1 MRMSAADGVKRSSI
15 ELLLLTLLQEEDM
28 YGYQISQEL
37 ERRSDGAYTLQESS
51 MYPILYRMMDKG
63 YISDKPVKVGKRRTR
78 VYYHLEDTGVE
89 RLAQAR
95 REYLSLSLG
104 VLKILGITEF
114 NEMEEEVYGSQN
126 AE

>member
-1 MRMSAADGVKRSSI
+1 MSAADGVKRSSI
-15 ELLLLTLLQEEDM
+15 ELLLLTLLQDEDM

-63 YISDKPVKVGKRRTR
+63 YISDKPVKVGKRRMR

-114 NEMEEEVYGSQN
+114 GAMEEEVYGSQN

>member
-1 MRMSAADGVKRSSI
+1 MSAADGVKRSSI

-78 VYYHLEDTGVE
+78 VYYHLEDAGVE

-95 REYLSLSLG
+95 KEYLSLSLG

>member
-1 MRMSAADGVKRSSI
+1 MSAADGVKRSSV
-15 ELLLLTLLQEEDM
+15 ELLLLTLLQDEDM

-37 ERRSDGAYTLQESS
+37 ARRSGGLYILQESS

-78 VYYHLEDTGVE
+78 VYYHLEPAGAE

-95 REYLSLSLG
+95 KEYLSLSLG
-104 VLKILGITEF
+104 VLNILGVTEL
-114 NEMEEEVYGSQN
+114 NKMEEEVNGGQRK
-126 AE
+126 E

>member
-1 MRMSAADGVKRSSI
+1 MPAADGVKRSSI

-37 ERRSDGAYTLQESS
+37 ERRSEGAYTLQESS

-63 YISDKPVKVGKRRTR
+63 YISDKPVKVGKRRMR
-78 VYYHLEDTGVE
+78 VYYHLEDAGVE
-89 RLAQAR
+89 RLTQAR
-95 REYLSLSLG
+95 KEYLSLSLG

-114 NEMEEEVYGSQN
+114 GAMEEEVYGSQN
-126 AE
+126 GE

>member
-1 MRMSAADGVKRSSI
+1 MSAADGVKRSSI
-15 ELLLLTLLQEEDM
+15 ELLLLTLLQDEDM

-78 VYYHLEDTGVE
+78 VYYHLEDAGAQ
-89 RLAQAR
+89 RLVQAR
-95 REYLSLSLG
+95 KEYLSLSLG

>member
-1 MRMSAADGVKRSSI
+1 MSAADGVKRSSI
-15 ELLLLTLLQEEDM
+15 ELLLLTLLQDEDM

-63 YISDKPVKVGKRRTR
+63 YISDKPVKVGKRRMR
-78 VYYHLEDTGVE
+78 VYYHLEDAGVE

-114 NEMEEEVYGSQN
+114 GAMEEEVYGSQN

>member
-1 MRMSAADGVKRSSI
+1 MSAADGVKRSSI
-15 ELLLLTLLQEEDM
+15 ELLLLTLLQDEDM

-37 ERRSDGAYTLQESS
+37 ERRSEGAYTLQESS

-78 VYYHLEDTGVE
+78 VYYHLEGLGAE
-89 RLAQAR
+89 RLEQAR
-95 REYLSLSLG
+95 KEYLTLSLG

-114 NEMEEEVYGSQN
+114 NEMEEEAYDGHN
-126 AE
+126 GE

>member
-1 MRMSAADGVKRSSI
+1 MSAADGVKRSSI
-15 ELLLLTLLQEEDM
+15 ELLLLTLLQDEDM

-37 ERRSDGAYTLQESS
+37 ERRSEGAYTLQESS

-63 YISDKPVKVGKRRTR
+63 YISDKPVKVGKRRIR

-104 VLKILGITEF
+104 VLKILGVSDLVA
-114 NEMEEEVYGSQN
+114 MEEEVYGSQN
-126 AE
+126 G

>member
-1 MRMSAADGVKRSSI
+1 
-15 ELLLLTLLQEEDM
+15 
-28 YGYQISQEL
+28 
-37 ERRSDGAYTLQESS
+37 

-78 VYYHLEDTGVE
+78 VYYHLEDAGVE

-95 REYLSLSLG
+95 REYLPLSLG
-104 VLKILGITEF
+104 VLKILGITELAK
-114 NEMEEEVYGSQN
+114 MEEEVYGSQN

>member
-1 MRMSAADGVKRSSI
+1 MSAADGVKRSSI

-37 ERRSDGAYTLQESS
+37 ERSSDGAYTLQESS

-78 VYYHLEDTGVE
+78 VYYHLEDAGVE

-95 REYLSLSLG
+95 KEYLSLSLG

-114 NEMEEEVYGSQN
+114 GAMEEEVYGSQN

>member
-1 MRMSAADGVKRSSI
+1 MPAADGVKRSSV

-63 YISDKPVKVGKRRTR
+63 YISDKPVRVGKRRMR
-78 VYYHLEDTGVE
+78 VYYHLEDAGVD
-89 RLAQAR
+89 RLARAR
-95 REYLSLSLG
+95 KEYLSLNLG
-104 VLKILGITEF
+104 VLKILGVTDLIK
-114 NEMEEEVYGSQN
+114 MEEEVYGDQN
-126 AE
+126 GE

>member
-1 MRMSAADGVKRSSI
+1 MSAADGVKRSSI
-15 ELLLLTLLQEEDM
+15 ELLLLTLLQDEDM

-78 VYYHLEDTGVE
+78 VYYHLEDAGVE

-95 REYLSLSLG
+95 REYLPLSLG

>member
-1 MRMSAADGVKRSSI
+1 MSAADGVKRSSI
-15 ELLLLTLLQEEDM
+15 ELLLLTLLQDEDM

-78 VYYHLEDTGVE
+78 VYYHLEDAGVE

-95 REYLSLSLG
+95 KEYLSLSLG

-114 NEMEEEVYGSQN
+114 GAMEEEVYGSQN

>member
-1 MRMSAADGVKRSSI
+1 MPAADGVKRSSV

-78 VYYHLEDTGVE
+78 VYYHLEDAGAQ
-89 RLAQAR
+89 RLVQAR

-104 VLKILGITEF
+104 VLKILGVTDF
-114 NEMEEEVYGSQN
+114 AAMEEEIYGSQN
-126 AE
+126 G

>member
-1 MRMSAADGVKRSSI
+1 MSAANGVKRSSI
-15 ELLLLTLLQEEDM
+15 ELLLLTLLQDEDM

-78 VYYHLEDTGVE
+78 VYYHLEDAGVE

-114 NEMEEEVYGSQN
+114 GAMEEEVYGSQN